1 MLHFS
6 EGFVLLFPASLRKQR
21 LFFRRMGPSM
31 EAPAAIIYRRSFEV
45 ESLVWDLD
53 DMEMM
58 EKSVTNRIIS
68 IIDIN
73 YHNPIC

>member
-1 MLHFS
+1 
-6 EGFVLLFPASLRKQR
+6 
-21 LFFRRMGPSM
+21 M